1 MTEHQHGLYH
11 APSTSM
17 ATVLIADDRADDRRL
32 LRVILERMG
41 HRVVEA
47 ANGQQALEL
56 VQLSVPDL
64 VMSDILM
71 PVMDGFTFCRKL
83 QEDVASRHVPFVFV
97 TATYGEQCY
106 QEFASDVGAARVL
119 LKPFDAQALRSVVL
133 DALNQGAPL
142 DATQRLV
149 RLNESEFHER
159 HAQAVNRKLEEKVNQ
174 LESANVNLRASDA
187 RTRTLLKAVVETISK
202 MVESRDPY
210 TTGHERRVSD
220 LAVAIAGA
228 LGYDSERLDGL
239 RIAGCLHDV
248 GKIAVPSEILTKP
261 GRLSD
266 TEFTLIQAH
275 AQIGYDILSGIEFPT
290 QVAEMTRQHHERL
303 DGSGYPRGLVGDEIL
318 PEARILAV
326 ADVVE
331 AMSSHRPYRPS
342 RGLEQALAEIEQ
354 GRGRIYDP
362 EAVDVCLRLF
372 REDGFCFT

>member
-1 MTEHQHGLYH
+1 M
-11 APSTSM
+11 
-17 ATVLIADDRADDRRL
+17 
-32 LRVILERMG
+32 
-41 HRVVEA
+41 
-47 ANGQQALEL
+47 
-56 VQLSVPDL
+56 
-64 VMSDILM
+64 
-71 PVMDGFTFCRKL
+71 
-83 QEDVASRHVPFVFV
+83 
-97 TATYGEQCY
+97 
-106 QEFASDVGAARVL
+106 
-119 LKPFDAQALRSVVL
+119 
-133 DALNQGAPL
+133 
-142 DATQRLV
+142 
-149 RLNESEFHER
+149 
-159 HAQAVNRKLEEKVNQ
+159 
-174 LESANVNLRASDA
+174 
-187 RTRTLLKAVVETISK
+187 
-202 MVESRDPY
+202 
-210 TTGHERRVSD
+210 SD